1 MTWVRLRMV
10 SGAEAFHFLT
20 CDGTAGSRALS
31 NHAWN
36 RCYEMQKIYLAT
48 TNPGKLREF
57 REAAQ
62 SLNLALDLL
71 PGLKDFPAPV
81 EDGETFE
88 ANARIKAEHYSRLAP
103 GELVLAEDSGLS
115 VDSLGG
121 APGVYSARYAA
132 VVDAGRRRASTAHSK
147 APTNSD
153 DAANNRALIAALE
166 RLPAG
171 KHKGKYVCVIAIA
184 RDGPAL
190 ATFQGETA
198 GELLTTPRGS
208 GGFGYDPLFYFPP
221 LRRTFAELTL
231 EQKRQTS
238 HRGKAIRQF
247 VEWYS
252 ESFKLADD

>member
-1 MTWVRLRMV
+1 MPR
-10 SGAEAFHFLT
+10 
-20 CDGTAGSRALS
+20 
-31 NHAWN
+31 
-36 RCYEMQKIYLAT
+36 IYLAT

-81 EDGETFE
+81 EDGETFA

-115 VDSLGG
+115 VDELGG

-132 VVDAGRRRASTAHSK
+132 LVDASTARGK
-147 APTNSD
+147 NAANSG

-184 RDGPAL
+184 RDGITL
-190 ATFQGETA
+190 GTFQGETA
-198 GELLTTPRGS
+198 GELLTTPRGT
-208 GGFGYDPLFYFPP
+208 GGFGYDPLFYFPA
-221 LRRTFAELTL
+221 LRKTFAELTL

-238 HRGKAIRQF
+238 HRGKAIRRF

-252 ESFKLADD
+252 RSFRAADD